1 MWDSGF
7 KQCCFGPRDAV
18 CSGIEEGAQAHGC
31 FLDLG
36 GSETESILKEH
47 LPATEHIGSPFVTI
61 FMRTLGSRSSTGDP
75 SCRLGSSGDLIIS
88 GGGVATRTPAQ
99 VNQLQSAWG
108 ISMPHL

>member
-36 GSETESILKEH
+36 GSETVNPQGALTRHRAHWKPICNNLYEN
-47 LPATEHIGSPFVTI
+47 
-61 FMRTLGSRSSTGDP
+61 LGVS
-75 SCRLGSSGDLIIS
+75 
-88 GGGVATRTPAQ
+88 Q
-99 VNQLQSAWG
+99 
-108 ISMPHL
+108 